1 MRIVVTGAAG
11 FIGSHLCE
19 KLANLGH
26 QVIGIDSFNENYP
39 ASIKEQNVIHMM
51 RLGVKV
57 ERLDLVCDPLQI
69 ALSNAGIVYHLAAQ
83 SGLSPQA
90 SPAIYQ
96 RTNSLATEILL
107 KACSAIFCSYINV
120 FSICKKRYWNRN
132 CCRQPHL

>member
-51 RLGVKV
+51 RL
-57 ERLDLVCDPLQI
+57 
-69 ALSNAGIVYHLAAQ
+69 
-83 SGLSPQA
+83 
-90 SPAIYQ
+90 
-96 RTNSLATEILL
+96 
-107 KACSAIFCSYINV
+107 
-120 FSICKKRYWNRN
+120 
-132 CCRQPHL
+132 